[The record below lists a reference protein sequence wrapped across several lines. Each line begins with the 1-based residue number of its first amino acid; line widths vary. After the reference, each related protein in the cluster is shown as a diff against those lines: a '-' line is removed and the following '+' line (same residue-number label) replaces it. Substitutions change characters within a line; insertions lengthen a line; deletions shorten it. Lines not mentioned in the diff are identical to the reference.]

1 MQLRHIIIDSPDA
14 GSHISAESLLKA
26 QGSSYGDCEEILSD
40 VSDLVY
46 AAATLFRG
54 LCPRYTPYFIWGELD
69 PLPWSTQYFKDD
81 GEALKPIAISAQVES
96 IADELRSQ
104 AESTGEIDFPQMVP
118 AVTFHMPSYID
129 SNQRQV
135 QGLIVEAMIAF
146 DEFIDA
152 LIHERAF
159 MAMRWLSGGYK
170 FFMEAVHQA
179 WPIAD
184 RSAKASQ
191 RANLGHAENR
201 AMKQEVFVWLD
212 QNMKLFKSMDAAASA
227 VAGKVAPI
235 KWRTARDWVGE
246 WKKVRSAGTA

>member
-1 MQLRHIIIDSPDA
+1 MQLRHIIIDSPVA
-14 GSHISAESLLKA
+14 GIHISADSILKA
-26 QGSSYGDCEEILSD
+26 QGSGHGDCEEILSD

-54 LCPRYTPYFIWGELD
+54 LCPRHTPYFVWDELD
-69 PLPWSTQYFKDD
+69 PLPWSKQYFKHE
-81 GEALKPIAISAQVES
+81 GEVLKPIAISTQVES
-96 IADELRSQ
+96 IVNELRSH
-104 AESTGEIDFPQMVP
+104 AHSAGGVDFPQMVP
-118 AVTFHMPSYID
+118 AVTFHMPLYID
-129 SNQRQV
+129 SNQRQI

-152 LIHERAF
+152 LIHERPL

-184 RSAKASQ
+184 RSAKASL
-191 RANLGHAENR
+191 RAKLGHAENR

-212 QNMKLFKSMDAAASA
+212 QNMRLFKSMDDAASA

-246 WKKVRSAGTA
+246 WKKVRSAGIA